1 MVCFFAWTVALGK
14 VLTMDNLRKRG
25 MVVMDWIC
33 MCKSNRESVDH
44 LLLHCTIAWE
54 LWALLFCLFRVN
66 WVPKSA
72 VA

>member
-1 MVCFFAWTVALGK
+1 
-14 VLTMDNLRKRG
+14 
-25 MVVMDWIC
+25 MDWSC